1 MMTTINPNKIHHNKL
16 DKEMD
21 RVHLIRQKDR
31 IVLMSA
37 AEMLH
42 VKMTPHQQPQQFQ
55 QQEADDQSLRLKET
69 S

>member
-1 MMTTINPNKIHHNKL
+1 MNNNN
-16 DKEMD
+16 
-21 RVHLIRQKDR
+21 VHLIRQKDR

-42 VKMTPHQQPQQFQ
+42 VKMTQHQQPQQFH